1 MNDLTKEELI
11 STLQRMDVP
20 NTVLLED
27 PSITLDTFIL
37 AIKKFR
43 IQAPDDFYAYLADR
57 LGLAFMERDTLF
69 ANPRI
74 GSVLPYAVG
83 EETLIALLESKPT
96 YLKVATANPL
106 DTPLFTRLEEIFGKK
121 N

>member
-1 MNDLTKEELI
+1 MSDLTKEELI
-11 STLQRMDVP
+11 TTLQGMDVP

-57 LGLAFMERDTLF
+57 LGLAYMERDTLF
-69 ANPRI
+69 VNPRI
-74 GSVLPYAVG
+74 GSILPYAVG
-83 EETLIALLESKPT
+83 EEVLIALLESKPA

-106 DTPLFTRLEEIFGKK
+106 DTPLFTRLEEIF
-121 N
+121 